1 MSPSVRRPAGVTF
14 VVILTWLSALL
25 DIVGGGVLVW
35 LSFSSDSID
44 VDVTTQQLQIY
55 GGALLGVGLLTAAVA
70 LGLAAGSQFSRVL
83 VYILMLARIA
93 AAGYALAQLG
103 DLTTWQAIGQMVGA
117 ALIILM
123 ISTPRA
129 SAFFRGP
136 RA

>member
-35 LSFSSDSID
+35 LSFSSESID

-103 DLTTWQAIGQMVGA
+103 DLTKWQAIGQMVGA